1 MFSMPSLN
9 ISITDDQAKC
19 VQATIASGKFT
30 LSSFFQHVLNE
41 YFEGSNSVVKRDFV
55 IFMVFP
61 ILFAVF
67 QWIVFMQSGITWVFY
82 SGLLTLG
89 LTMAST
95 YYVID
100 VYRGNLK
107 GEK

>member
-1 MFSMPSLN
+1 MPSLN
-9 ISITDDQAKC
+9 ISITDEQAKR
-19 VQATIASGKFT
+19 VQTTIASGKFT
-30 LSSFFQHVLNE
+30 ISSFFQHVLNE
-41 YFEGSNSVVKRDFV
+41 YFEGSNSVVKRDFI

-67 QWIVFMQSGITWVFY
+67 QWIVFMQSHITWVFY
-82 SGLLTLG
+82 SGLTTLG

-100 VYRGNLK
+100 VYRGNMK

>member
-1 MFSMPSLN
+1 MPSEN
-9 ISITDDQAKC
+9 ISLTMEHHNKIQA
-19 VQATIASGKFT
+19 VIDAGKYT
-30 LSSFFQHVLNE
+30 KSSFFQHMINY
-41 YFEGSNSVVKRDFV
+41 YFEGSNEVVKRDFV